1 MRSHT
6 LLPVFVVLL
15 FSTLA
20 LTPSLR
26 AEDNSKWLSNFLE
39 AETNKC
45 AESTVAAMSNLE
57 TWKQKKPE
65 YVQQLQQM
73 LGLSPWPKRT
83 PLNAK
88 VTATHKRDGVIVEN
102 ISFESKPGLYVTGNF
117 YRPETQTE
125 RLPAI
130 LYVCGHARVSENGI
144 SYGNKVSYHH
154 HGVLFAKNGYVCL
167 TIDTIQLGEIEGL
180 HHGTYREGMWWWH
193 NRGYTPAGVEAW
205 NGIRSL
211 DYLES
216 RPEVDSKRFGMT
228 GRSGGGAYTWWVA
241 ALDERIAAAV
251 PVAGITS
258 LQNHVIDDCIEG
270 HCDCMYQVNTYQ
282 WDFPMV
288 AALIAPRPLLISNT
302 DKDSIF
308 PLDGVV
314 DVYMKTRHLYEL
326 YGQLDHIGLNITE
339 GPHKDTQRL
348 QVSAFHWFNRFL
360 KGEDQPIE
368 SVAEKMFTKE
378 ELKVFDTIPADERT
392 STIHESFIPV
402 PFLQIPQSKSE
413 QLELADQLRSG
424 LLKTSFRNW
433 PNKATDTPI
442 QFELVR
448 ETKSDGLALREFKLM
463 SDASCSLP
471 VFVIQRDQAP
481 SPTTLEVVVCD
492 DSAWSGFASEVG
504 EHFPEHADVNVSN
517 PAEKRSSESGT
528 NVDVS
533 MLIQALKESDS
544 SNGEALV
551 FFAPRAL
558 GASEWP
564 SQVREATHAKR
575 RLALLGHTLDSLR
588 VFDIVEA
595 CEGLHQQPDFANAEL
610 TLRGPNHISG
620 VVTTAALM
628 SSLISRVDLPS
639 ADEISPPELLMSD
652 QVVSFDT
659 LTKLVTL
666 TKGQTENK

>member
-6 LLPVFVVLL
+6 SLHVFVALL
-15 FSTLA
+15 FS
-20 LTPSLR
+20 SLMLSTNVR
-26 AEDNSKWLSNFLE
+26 AEDDSNWLPKFLE
-39 AETNKC
+39 AETQKC
-45 AESTVAAMSNLE
+45 AELTVAAMSNLD

-65 YVQQLQQM
+65 YLQQLQQM
-73 LGLSPWPKRT
+73 LGLSPWPERT

-88 VTATHKRDGVIVEN
+88 VTATHQRDGVIVEN
-102 ISFESKPGLYVTGNF
+102 IVFESMPGLYVTGNF

-125 RLPAI
+125 PLPAI
-130 LYVCGHARVSENGI
+130 LYVCGHARVRENGI
-144 SYGNKVSYHH
+144 NYGNKVSYHH
-154 HGVLFAKNGYVCL
+154 HGVWFAQNGYVCL

-270 HCDCMYQVNTYQ
+270 HCDCMFQVNAYQ
-282 WDFPMV
+282 WDFPIV

-368 SVAEKMFTKE
+368 SVAEKIFTKE

-392 STIHESFIPV
+392 STIHESFV
-402 PFLQIPQSKSE
+402 PIADLQIPQTTSE
-413 QLELADQLRSG
+413 QLELANKLQSE

-433 PNKATDTPI
+433 PNSDSDGPV
-442 QFELVR
+442 QFEPVQ
-448 ETKSDGLALREFKLM
+448 ETKSDGLMLREFKLA

-471 VFVIQRDQAP
+471 VFVVLSDQVSTPKA
-481 SPTTLEVVVCD
+481 LEFVVCD
-492 DSAWSGFASEVG
+492 DSTWSRFAKQVG
-504 EHFPEHADVNVSN
+504 EHFPTHPNVTVSN
-517 PAEKRSSESGT
+517 QAENQTLEADEA
-528 NVDVS
+528 VDVS
-533 MLIQALKESDS
+533 MLIESLRESDS
-544 SNGEALV
+544 LKGKALA
-551 FFAPRAL
+551 FLAPRGF
-558 GASEWP
+558 GASAWP
-564 SQVREATHAKR
+564 SELRAATHAKR

-595 CEGLHQQPDFANAEL
+595 CKGLHQQPEFSNVEL
-610 TLRGPNHISG
+610 TVSGPKDIAG
-620 VVTTAALM
+620 VVTTAALI
-628 SSLISRVDLPS
+628 SPLIDRVELPS
-639 ADEISPPELLMSD
+639 ADQVSPPELLMSD
-652 QVVSFDT
+652 QVVPFDT
-659 LTKLVTL
+659 LTKLVAL
-666 TKGQTENK
+666 TKVQAENE